1 MGAQNKL
8 KIGATHL
15 VTAPKKLL
23 FLFLLFAVSACM
35 MSEIMTTYQTHNEF
49 VMKDSWKDFLG
60 KNTAPKV
67 VLRVPDS
74 PKDITQ
80 SEMMS
85 YNSLYG
91 CIEKGLLGANFTVRD
106 RSLLKEVLSRAGG
119 DLNYADIRKKIDT
132 DFIVEIVSVKLGAWM
147 LGMVSSQ
154 SNGAGAYGA
163 GIPQPQ
169 QDVFGAI
176 LEGRVI
182 MVVTGDVVGMFTIK
196 ELHPRPDTWFAPETD
211 ANGQPIK
218 IASEALSDSDIE
230 YLRTNI
236 TKKLIDFLKG
246 LPVPDSMVTSGGN
259 AGGSGQGGLFS
270 GSRKMSK

>member
-1 MGAQNKL
+1 MD
-8 KIGATHL
+8 
-15 VTAPKKLL
+15 PKKLL
-23 FLFLLFAVSACM
+23 FLFLLLTLPACM
-35 MSEIMTTYQTHNEF
+35 LPAIMTYQAHSD
-49 VMKDSWKDFLG
+49 VVLKDSWKDFLS
-60 KNTAPKV
+60 KNSAPKV
-67 VLRVPDS
+67 VLRVPES

-85 YNSLYG
+85 YNSLYSY
-91 CIEKGLLGANFTVRD
+91 IEKGLLEANFTVRD

-119 DLNYADIRKKIDT
+119 ELNYADIRKKIDT
-132 DFIVEIVSVKLGAWM
+132 DFIVEIVSVKLGTWM
-147 LGMVSSQ
+147 LGTASSE
-154 SNGAGAYGA
+154 NPGAANSGVPPA
-163 GIPQPQ
+163 QTQ

-196 ELHPRPDTWFAPETD
+196 EIHPRPENWFGPETD
-211 ANGQPIK
+211 ATGQYVRI
-218 IASEALSDSDIE
+218 SGEALSDSDIE

-236 TKKLIDFLKG
+236 TKKLIGFLKG

-259 AGGSGQGGLFS
+259 GAASGQGGLFS